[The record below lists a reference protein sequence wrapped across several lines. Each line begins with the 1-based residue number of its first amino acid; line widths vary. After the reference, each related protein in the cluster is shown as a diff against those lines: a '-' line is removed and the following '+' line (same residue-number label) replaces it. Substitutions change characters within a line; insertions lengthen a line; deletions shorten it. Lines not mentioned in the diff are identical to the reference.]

1 MGTPRETPTPSQGS
15 RFGAVS
21 GFLLKLLREATHLT
35 QADFAALLGVD
46 VTTVYGW
53 ESGRRPLASLR
64 AGDLTRVRM
73 LLTRHGAPSQAIA
86 LLTDALEADII
97 IGDTVAIDPDT
108 TSAEDHPLAVSIHQR
123 TLANLITWPINGR
136 PPPQLTDLTGQRG
149 RGPRPSNPVISA
161 ADRQRFF
168 DHLLLI
174 ADRCQWPDD
183 ALLRRQAIY
192 LLGFDDRGDSAGW
205 LASELTRALHSVS
218 YTDVPGWL
226 RVRSSAIALAAT
238 GDRDPLRAYL
248 TRLQD
253 DQPQQLA
260 NLTYYA
266 YWVGELGPV
275 AFTDDAAMIRADPCA
290 WSGERLLRHLLDRL
304 QPGTEQADL
313 YAHTL
318 ADLLASHPHL
328 LAANP
333 ALRDATRTALDRM
346 SSDTDLMPQARQD
359 LANVAYAVRLS
370 SR

>member
-1 MGTPRETPTPSQGS
+1 MGTPREILTPSQGA

-21 GFLLKLLREATHLT
+21 GFLLKLLREAAGFT
-35 QADFAALLGVD
+35 QAEFAERLGVD
-46 VTTVYGW
+46 ISTVSSW
-53 ESGRRPLASLR
+53 ESGRRPLANLR
-64 AGDLTRVRM
+64 AGELTRIRM

-86 LLTDALEADII
+86 LFDDALQADLI
-97 IGDTVAIDPDT
+97 IGDTIAGEPHTIGV
-108 TSAEDHPLAVSIHQR
+108 EEHPLSVSIHQR

-136 PPPQLTDLTGQRG
+136 PPVQLDELSDRRG
-149 RGPRPSNPVISA
+149 RGPRPARPVVSA
-161 ADRQRFF
+161 TERQRFF
-168 DHLLLI
+168 DHLLVV
-174 ADRCQWPDD
+174 ADRCREPGD

-192 LLGFDDRGDSAGW
+192 LLGFDDRDDSAEW
-205 LASELTRALHSVS
+205 LASELIRALRSVAL
-218 YTDVPGWL
+218 TDVPGWL
-226 RVRSSAIALAAT
+226 RVRSSAIALATT

-248 TRLQD
+248 TRMHD
-253 DQPQQLA
+253 DQAQELT

-266 YWVGELGPV
+266 YWVGELGPGTL
-275 AFTDDAAMIRADPCA
+275 TDDASMARIEPAA
-290 WSGERLLRHLLDRL
+290 WSGEQLLRHLLERL

-333 ALRDATRTALDRM
+333 ALREATHAAVERM
-346 SSDTDLMPQARQD
+346 RDDTDLMPQARQD